1 MKSVQID
8 VKKLDLFIDGEYV
21 ESSNDSTFEVKNP
34 ATQEII
40 AHVSE
45 ASEED
50 VDRAVELQDKHL
62 KKVLGGRCL
71 LQSVAR
77 KFVEWLKL
85 FLKEKKKLHE
95 LRSYGCRETISMAAG
110 K

>member
-8 VKKLDLFIDGEYV
+8 VKKIDLFIDGEYV
-21 ESSNDSTFEVKNP
+21 ESSNGSTFEVKNP

-50 VDRAVELQDKHL
+50 VDRACRVARQAFEE
-62 KKVLGGRCL
+62 GPWRTM
-71 LQSVAR
+71 SVA
-77 KFVEWLKL
+77 E
-85 FLKEKKKLHE
+85 
-95 LRSYGCRETISMAAG
+95 RSTKIRTNG
-110 K
+110 